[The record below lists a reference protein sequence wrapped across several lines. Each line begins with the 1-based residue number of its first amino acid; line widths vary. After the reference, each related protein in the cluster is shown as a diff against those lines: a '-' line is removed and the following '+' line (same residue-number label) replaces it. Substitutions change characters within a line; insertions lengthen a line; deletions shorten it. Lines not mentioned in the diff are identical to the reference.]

1 MEGAGPRERRPSGS
15 RERERER
22 PGVRGRRTVVGSGL
36 AASPTLPETCCLLQM
51 LPVESGRSLV
61 TGTLPTLGTLTGF
74 PIDTLSTLTGLP
86 IDTLGTLT
94 GLPIDTPGS
103 KGLKLGGLCQV
114 PAVIS
119 PLHCLALHYNR
130 QPHLLKAEDDRE
142 EDERRRRR
150 REKNKVAAARCRN
163 KKRER
168 TEFLQKESERLELM
182 NGQLKT
188 QIEELKRERQELI
201 QLLNLHR
208 PTCIVRTD
216 SVRSPDSLL
225 TQ

>member
-15 RERERER
+15 RDRDR

-36 AASPTLPETCCLLQM
+36 AASPTRPETCCLLQM

-61 TGTLPTLGTLTGF
+61 TGTLPTLSTLTGF
-74 PIDTLSTLTGLP
+74 PIDTLSTLTGL
-86 IDTLGTLT
+86 
-94 GLPIDTPGS
+94 TPGS
-103 KGLKLGGLCQV
+103 KGLKLGDLCQV

-119 PLHCLALHYNR
+119 PLQCLALHYNR
-130 QPHLLKAEDDRE
+130 QPHALKSEDDQE

-168 TEFLQKESERLELM
+168 TEFLQKESERLEMM

-201 QLLNLHR
+201 HLLNLHR

-216 SVRSPDSLL
+216 SVRSPDTLL